1 MEFDVIQGDIAAQR
15 ADVLVT
21 AAGTSLMMDTSG
33 TGTALLKAGGEELG
47 EEAVEKGPI
56 ELGEIAVT
64 HAYDLDAE
72 HVIHAAAAHFGGDAS
87 ADHIRDATRRTLEKA
102 DELGAK
108 ALVMPA
114 IGCGLAGFDIDEG
127 GRIIVEVI
135 AAYEP
140 SSLESVTLIGFTDE
154 EYEALADLAEE
165 FDAQ

>member
-1 MEFDVIQGDIAAQR
+1 MEFDVIQGDIAAQS

-33 TGTALLKAGGEELG
+33 TGTALLKAGGEALG

-56 ELGEIAVT
+56 ELGDIAVT
-64 HAYDLDAE
+64 DAYDLDAG
-72 HVIHAAAAHFGGDAS
+72 HVIHAAAAHFGGNAT

-102 DELGAK
+102 DELGART
-108 ALVMPA
+108 LVMPA

-127 GRIIVEVI
+127 GRIIFEVI

-140 SSLESVTLIGFTDE
+140 TSLEQVTIIGFTDE
-154 EYEALADLAEE
+154 EFDELSALAAE
-165 FDAQ
+165 FGA